1 LEKCFSRPA
10 GPTPPATPRIK
21 LNQGKFIPGE
31 AGHGVNTPWLRE
43 FGGCIL
49 SDMKQTPELNL
60 AVNLVDRIKLG
71 LAMVMLTVLAGCIG
85 FVGGGPGYGG
95 GWWGGGWWGGGG
107 YGRGYDAHAYS
118 ARGAASR
125 GAAHGGGGHG
135 GGGRR

>member
-1 LEKCFSRPA
+1 
-10 GPTPPATPRIK
+10 
-21 LNQGKFIPGE
+21 
-31 AGHGVNTPWLRE
+31 
-43 FGGCIL
+43 
-49 SDMKQTPELNL
+49 MKQTPELNL

-95 GWWGGGWWGGGG
+95 GWWGGGG